1 MFQFAEAR
9 HAARGLIR
17 TPTISLSAILCLAL
31 GIGTTTAIASA
42 VERAL
47 LSPLPFADPESL
59 VAVHRTTPHSGPL
72 GTWPT
77 SAPNYVDMSQRLRQ
91 IQNLAAI
98 APGTGLV
105 TLRNESVQA
114 QQLFVTAN
122 LFDMLGARSLR
133 GRLLTAR
140 DGESDQPRV
149 VVVSSEFWRTRLGSD
164 ESVVGTSMLVDGQ
177 PAMIVGVAQP
187 DLRVPHGSQV
197 FRADLW
203 MPLVFTPANL
213 TARRSNFLFAL
224 GRLAPGATTAAA
236 DADVRSV
243 FDRIVEENVILRG
256 EGVRVAPLQ
265 AENVATVRT
274 PLLLVSGAVVLVLLI
289 ACTNVAALLL
299 ARGVQRRRELAIRT
313 ALGASRWDTVRLSLL
328 ESALV
333 TAVGTVLGLGLAAL
347 GVRTIGTLAAARL
360 PQLAGLGM
368 DARIVGFALILSV
381 IVAFLCGAVPAW
393 RGASVDPQEALG
405 TNRGSGAGRA
415 HHRALRLLVTG
426 EIATS
431 LILLVG
437 AGLLLRTFSQLMQSD
452 PGFETDHVLTMRVT
466 LSPQQYT
473 DRSPAT
479 AFLQPVI
486 EEIRAIPGV
495 QAAGAIS
502 VIPYAGWGNNGNI
515 RYEGVPK
522 DDPTKLP
529 LVEQRRVSP
538 SFFEATGQTLVSGR
552 FLAETDGQGAP
563 TVVVVNRALVARD
576 FNGKDP
582 VGKRFHLTDSTYATI
597 VGVVSDIRNSGPFS
611 PPTAEMYGTYQQ
623 FFPSATGYG
632 FMVRVR
638 GGNPVDVTN
647 AVRNAI
653 RQVDPTAAVARVAPM
668 REVIATS
675 LGTPRV
681 FLMLIGTFAAVAIV
695 LAAAGLYG
703 ILSYSVAQRTREF
716 GIRLALGS
724 RPSSLVRM
732 VTSQGMMLV
741 GLGVVI
747 GLAGSAVVTRFM
759 GSILYG
765 LSPLDITSWIAATAL
780 LLLVGSMAA
789 IIPAM
794 RVTRVD
800 PIRAIQTD

>member
-675 LGTPRV
+675 LGNPRF